1 MRLFGRR
8 KGAGAGTTFHK
19 LNIDWNA
26 EPNVPLPE
34 VRIEGSD
41 LVLSFRPNP
50 WGFPAYENVKQI
62 ELVFT
67 DCARYRLGL
76 TNDEGWYRGQ
86 CRFSKL
92 APKWGEFYEVEG
104 DLRLS
109 KVPDAWTELPVE
121 PTPQHRHYL
130 FYFRDDTFECDA
142 TGWTKR
148 NIPRDSDSQSAS
160 DRA

>member
-1 MRLFGRR
+1 MTLFRR
-8 KGAGAGTTFHK
+8 RRRTGSSTKFRK
-19 LNIDWNA
+19 LNTDWNA
-26 EPNVPLPE
+26 QPNTPNPTIRV
-34 VRIEGSD
+34 EGSD
-41 LVLSFRPNP
+41 LVLGFRPNP
-50 WGFPAYENVKQI
+50 YGFPEYEKVKLI

-67 DCARYRLGL
+67 DCARYWLGS

-92 APKWGEFYEVEG
+92 APKWGEFYQVEG

-109 KVPDAWTELPVE
+109 QVPDEWTELP
-121 PTPQHRHYL
+121 TPLTNEHRHYL

-148 NIPRDSDSQSAS
+148 DIS
-160 DRA
+160 

>member
-1 MRLFGRR
+1 MRLS
-8 KGAGAGTTFHK
+8 TTFRK
-19 LNIDWNA
+19 LNRDWNA
-26 EPNVPLPE
+26 EPNAPE
-34 VRIEGSD
+34 PSVRVDGRD
-41 LVLSFRPNP
+41 LILSFEPN
-50 WGFPAYENVKQI
+50 GFVFPHYEKVKLI
-62 ELVFT
+62 ELTFT
-67 DCARYRLGL
+67 DCARYRLGP

-109 KVPDAWTELPVE
+109 KVPDEWTELPAE
-121 PTPQHRHYL
+121 PTSRHRHYL

-148 NIPRDSDSQSAS
+148 DIS
-160 DRA
+160 